1 MDKGGKVMKKIKNLV
16 YICPECGRIG
26 HGYVEGVLCPV
37 CYEEF
42 LSDQKTK
49 EGEEEC
55 QTK

>member
-1 MDKGGKVMKKIKNLV
+1 MKNLKDMV
-16 YICPECGRIG
+16 YICPECGQIG
-26 HGYVEGVLCPV
+26 HGYVEGILCPT